1 MLHSIK
7 NIVLLEP
14 KNINILFNC
23 EVFGLLYLI
32 VTKTYAIIIHDN
44 DIKKMETN
52 YMTLSKLINKPIHC
66 IIYSRY
72 YNPNF
77 KCVKSME
84 ELIYYLHDTFDLYVY
99 YPDGSAYMIL

>member
-14 KNINILFNC
+14 KDINILFNC

-32 VTKTYAIIIHDN
+32 VTKTYSIIIHDN

-66 IIYSRY
+66 IIYTLCNGQTLNIFLLSKIGILNLQGCKRFTRY
-72 YNPNF
+72 N
-77 KCVKSME
+77 
-84 ELIYYLHDTFDLYVY
+84 I
-99 YPDGSAYMIL
+99 